1 VGMPWDGDH
10 RAAYAVIE
18 DDRVERRRVEYDWEA
33 SVAAVRERVGELP
46 ARRMELARFQ
56 VD

>member
-1 VGMPWDGDH
+1 MYLG
-10 RAAYAVIE
+10 RIE
-18 DDRVERRRVEYDWEA
+18 HRRVEYDWQA

-46 ARRMELARFQ
+46 ARRIELARFQ